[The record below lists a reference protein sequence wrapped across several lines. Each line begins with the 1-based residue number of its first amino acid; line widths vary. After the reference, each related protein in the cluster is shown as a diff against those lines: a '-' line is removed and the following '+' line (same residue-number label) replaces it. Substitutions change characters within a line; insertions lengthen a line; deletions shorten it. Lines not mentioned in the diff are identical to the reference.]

1 MSNTV
6 RLTRVF
12 KTDIDTL
19 FDLWT
24 KPEHLKQWHRPHPT
38 LYKTPDA
45 AVDLRVGGE
54 LKIVM
59 DGPEGQFTVESTFT
73 EIDRPHSLG
82 LAWKWANSDEVT
94 MVHVSFKEVDGGT
107 ELTLI
112 HEHPDSSQMADK
124 HKAGW
129 EGCFE
134 VLDSL
139 INTEG

>member
-54 LKIVM
+54 LK
-59 DGPEGQFTVESTFT
+59 
-73 EIDRPHSLG
+73 L
-82 LAWKWANSDEVT
+82 
-94 MVHVSFKEVDGGT
+94 
-107 ELTLI
+107 
-112 HEHPDSSQMADK
+112 
-124 HKAGW
+124 
-129 EGCFE
+129 
-134 VLDSL
+134 
-139 INTEG
+139 

>member
-12 KTDIDTL
+12 KTDINTL

-54 LKIVM
+54 LKTAM
-59 DGPEGQFTVESTFT
+59 PLS
-73 EIDRPHSLG
+73 
-82 LAWKWANSDEVT
+82 NSS
-94 MVHVSFKEVDGGT
+94 MVIRS
-107 ELTLI
+107 
-112 HEHPDSSQMADK
+112 
-124 HKAGW
+124 
-129 EGCFE
+129 
-134 VLDSL
+134 
-139 INTEG
+139 